1 MEYIELKLV
10 PQYTRASV
18 CCFTGN
24 RPHRLPWGE
33 REDDARCVIIKKKL
47 TEQIELLIQSGIIL
61 FVCGMA
67 QGADTYFVESV
78 IALKEKYP
86 HIQIEGAIPYF
97 GQADAWSDKERA
109 RYSKNLS
116 LIDYKTVVSDTP
128 SRYAPLK
135 RNRYMVDKSSV
146 LLSLNYDDNGG
157 SAYTEHYAEGK
168 GVKIIKINQ

>member
-10 PQYTRASV
+10 PQYTRVSV

-33 REDDARCVIIKKKL
+33 HEDDVRCVIIKKKL

-78 IALKEKYP
+78 LSLKEKYP

-97 GQADAWSDKERA
+97 GQADSWSEKERI
-109 RYSKNLS
+109 RYEKNLA
-116 LIDYKTVVSDTP
+116 LIDYKTVVSDKP
-128 SRYAPLK
+128 SRFAPLK

-146 LLSLNYDDNGG
+146 LLSINYDKLGG
-157 SAYTEHYAEGK
+157 SAYTEQYAMSK

>member
-10 PQYTRASV
+10 PQFTKASV

-33 REDDARCVIIKKKL
+33 NEDDARCVIIKQKML
-47 TEQIELLIQSGIIL
+47 EQIERLIGDGIIL

-67 QGADTYFVESV
+67 QGADTYFAESV
-78 IALKEKYP
+78 LLLREKYP

-97 GQADAWSDKERA
+97 GQADSWSESQKA
-109 RYSKNLS
+109 RYEKILS
-116 LIDYKTVVSDTP
+116 QIDYKTVVSENP

-146 LLSLNYDDNGG
+146 LLSLNYDNTGG
-157 SAYTEHYAEGK
+157 SVYTEHYAMAK
-168 GVKIIKINQ
+168 GIKIIKINQ